1 MGPID
6 TKLIREGRLRNF
18 TAWPLYGPDM
28 SPWRNDAIE
37 PILSLLD
44 QSGLDLNP
52 KAMVHN
58 LENQMQR
65 PPSRST
71 VNRALKM
78 LLEGGL
84 VEKVDGGPFYRITA
98 EGQAVI
104 RGERD
109 PSSYEFYSE

>member
-1 MGPID
+1 MIQED
-6 TKLIREGRLRNF
+6 CLRNF

-37 PILSLLD
+37 PTLSLLD

-52 KAMVHN
+52 KAIVHN
-58 LENQMQR
+58 LEQQMQR

-84 VEKVDGGPFYRITA
+84 VEKVDGGPFYRITD
-98 EGQAVI
+98 EGSAVI
-104 RGERD
+104 RAQQD
-109 PSSYEFYSE
+109 PSKYDFYTE